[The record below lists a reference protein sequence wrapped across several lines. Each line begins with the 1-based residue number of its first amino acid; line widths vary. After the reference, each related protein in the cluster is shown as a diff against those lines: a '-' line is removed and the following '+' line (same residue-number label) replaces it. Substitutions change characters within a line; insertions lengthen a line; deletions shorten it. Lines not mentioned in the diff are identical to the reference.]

1 MKYAAFLLALLLTP
15 LVAVAQIAPE
25 TRWAD
30 PSYVELDVEFPGDG
44 YHANWELFRCA
55 CGDLLVHSELDM
67 PGDAE
72 VGETLMVSRRAVLSR
87 GFGDNQEEFGSSMD
101 APALMMQLALRLLE
115 RVQPAGPSAVNDA
128 VIVEATEEIMNI
140 MLDTG
145 TAVGGFQAPWSVQ
158 GGLSAQGETK
168 RRFDLNFEFT
178 IRDDDGEQDVGMR
191 LKGVADFAKTP
202 FPIPGTAP
210 LANWTLTWRD
220 PDDPAAKQMEG
231 IETLEA
237 LRTLIKEL

>member
-1 MKYAAFLLALLLTP
+1 MKYAAILLALLLAP
-15 LVAVAQIAPE
+15 LAAQAQLAPE

-44 YHANWELFRCA
+44 YHANWELFRCP

-87 GFGDNQEEFGSSMD
+87 GFGENQAELGSSMD

-115 RVQPAGPSAVNDA
+115 RVRPAGPSTVNDVLA
-128 VIVEATEEIMNI
+128 VDATEELINI
-140 MLDTG
+140 TLDTG
-145 TAVGGFQAPWSVQ
+145 TAVGGFQAPWSVK
-158 GGLSAQGETK
+158 GRLSPQGETK
-168 RRFDLNFEFT
+168 RRFDLEFTFT

-191 LKGVADFAKTP
+191 LKGLADFAKTP

-220 PDDPAAKQMEG
+220 PEDPAAKQMEG

-237 LRTLIKEL
+237 LRTLIKEM

>member
-1 MKYAAFLLALLLTP
+1 MKYAAIVLSILLAPAAAL
-15 LVAVAQIAPE
+15 AQLAPE

-30 PSYVELDVEFPGDG
+30 PSYVLLDVEFPGDG

-72 VGETLMVSRRAVLSR
+72 VGETLMVGRRAVLSR
-87 GFGDNQEEFGSSMD
+87 GFGENQEEFGSSMD

-115 RVQPAGPSAVNDA
+115 RVAPSGPSAANDA
-128 VIVEATEEIMNI
+128 VAVDATETLMNI

-145 TAVGGFQAPWSVQ
+145 TAVGGFQAPWSVK
-158 GGLSAQGETK
+158 GRLSPQGETK
-168 RRFDLNFEFT
+168 RRFDLEFMFT
-178 IRDDDGEQDVGMR
+178 VRDDNGEQDVGMR

-202 FPIPGTAP
+202 FPITGTQP
-210 LANWTLTWRD
+210 LSGWTLTWRD
-220 PDDPAAKQMEG
+220 PEDPAAAQMNDV
-231 IETLEA
+231 ETLEA
-237 LRTLIKEL
+237 LRTLIKEM

>member
-1 MKYAAFLLALLLTP
+1 MKYAAILLGLLLTP
-15 LVAVAQIAPE
+15 LVAVAQVAPE

-72 VGETLMVSRRAVLSR
+72 VGETLMVGRRAVLSR

-115 RVQPAGPSAVNDA
+115 RVQPAGPSAVREA
-128 VIVEATEEIMNI
+128 VAVDATEEIMNL

-158 GGLSAQGETK
+158 GRLSAQGESK
-168 RRFDLNFEFT
+168 RRFDLEFT
-178 IRDDDGEQDVGMR
+178 FTVRDDNGELDVGMR

-202 FPIPGTAP
+202 FPIAGTQP
-210 LANWTLTWRD
+210 LSGWTLTWRD
-220 PDDPAAKQMEG
+220 PEDPAAKEMKG
-231 IETLEA
+231 VETLEA
-237 LRTLIKEL
+237 LRTLIKDL